1 MPARAKRTSLDSLA
15 ELKVSQPNQPML
27 SDSPKA
33 VAETKRPRVKQ
44 QTAYLPIAVY
54 RQLRELAFVEERKM
68 HDYLLQGLDLVF
80 QQKGLKRISEL
91 TGQPG

>member
-15 ELKVSQPNQPML
+15 ELKVNQPNPPTL
-27 SDSPKA
+27 AAPLKA

-68 HDYLLQGLDLVF
+68 HDYLLQGLDLIF